1 MPSDLFPII
10 RFFQNTRGT
19 KWANRKGAKQ
29 LLSTPA
35 PVVSNHKLPD
45 HITLS
50 VVLNSEESK
59 GGREGKKGKERKKA
73 SQLRVLITY

>member
-1 MPSDLFPII
+1 MPTDLFPII
-10 RFFQNTRGT
+10 RFFQNSRGT
-19 KWANRKGAKQ
+19 KWANKKGAKE
-29 LLSTPA
+29 LLSAPA

-45 HITLS
+45 HIALS
-50 VVLNSEESK
+50 VVLKSEESK